1 MKEAQAQ
8 SIYLKDYKA
17 PDFLIDKI
25 YLDVS
30 LHEEET
36 TVLSSLSIRRNP
48 ASLNQTAALVLTG
61 EELTLLELRMDGK
74 ELLNSDYELNDK
86 SLTIDNVPN
95 VFELES
101 KASIKPQ
108 ENTSLEG
115 LYKSSNKFCTQCE
128 AEGFRKITWYLDRP
142 DVLASFTTRI
152 EADKELY
159 PVLLSNG
166 NKIDS
171 GDCSEPDNKG
181 RHWVIW
187 HDPFLKPSYL
197 FALVAGNLFSVDDS
211 FTTVSGRE
219 VALQVFVEEKDLD
232 KCDFALKSLKKA
244 MRWDEEVYGREYD
257 LDIFMI
263 VAVDDF
269 NMGAMENKGLNIF
282 NSSCVLAKPETS
294 TDFSFQRIEAIV
306 AHEYFHNWSGNRV
319 TCRDWFQLSLKEGFT
334 VYRDSEF
341 SADMGSRAVK
351 RIDDVNFLRTV
362 QFAEDAG
369 PMAHSVRPES
379 YMEISNFYTVTI
391 YEKGAEVVR
400 MIANLLGP
408 ELFRKG
414 TDLYFEKFDGMAVT
428 TEDFVVTMEEVSGF
442 DLTQFRRWY
451 SQAGTPVI
459 KAKGLYNEAANTYTL
474 SVEQSCPASPGQPN
488 KQNFHIPFAI
498 SLLDS
503 QGKLLNLQLDEEN
516 TPAEVSSEG
525 ENCKV
530 LTVKEQQQDFV
541 FTAITEQPVPSLLR
555 SFSAPVKMQ
564 FDYSRDELIFLIAH
578 DSDGFVRWEA
588 AQQLGLQVINELL
601 QQRQSNEAMQADQR
615 LIQAM
620 EAVLDIALDA
630 SAEGTSKPD
639 FAMLARLL
647 VLPSE
652 AYIGEQSTEVDIDGI
667 HEVREYLRK
676 ELANNLE
683 YKFLQV
689 YQKMCS
695 DKPYQ
700 VEADDI
706 AQRALKNTVLN
717 YLVLTDHEKTGDE
730 QIAACFE
737 QYQQANNMTD
747 KSAALRALL
756 SAESP
761 RAIEL
766 KEHAFIEFYKFWKH
780 EPLVIEQW
788 LSMQAG
794 LAKKD
799 NLTEVVKLTEH
810 ESFDIK
816 NPNKVRSVI
825 GAFCHQNLVG
835 FHHESGSG
843 YEFLADNVIT
853 LNKLNP
859 QIASRLLTPLTHWK
873 KQLPQRQALMK
884 AQLQRILDVDNL
896 SKDVY
901 EVVSKSLELKD

>member
-1 MKEAQAQ
+1 MKEALAQ
-8 SIYLKDYKA
+8 NTFLKDYKS
-17 PDFLIDKI
+17 PDFLIDSI
-25 YLDVS
+25 NLDVS
-30 LHEEET
+30 LYEAESI
-36 TVLSSLSIRRNP
+36 VISNLSIRRNP
-48 ASLNQTAALVLTG
+48 DSLNQKAALVLHG
-61 EELTLLELRMDGK
+61 QELTLLELRLDGE
-74 ELLNSDYELNDK
+74 ELLDADYDQDDT
-86 SLTIDNVPN
+86 SLTIMNVKDI
-95 VFELES
+95 FELES
-101 KASIKPQ
+101 KVSIKPQ

-128 AEGFRKITWYLDRP
+128 AEGFRKITFYLDRP
-142 DVLASFTTRI
+142 DVLSSFTTRI
-152 EADKELY
+152 EADKKLY

-166 NKIDS
+166 NKVDS
-171 GDCSEPDNKG
+171 GECSEADKAG
-181 RHWVIW
+181 RHWVVW
-187 HDPFLKPSYL
+187 QDPFLKPAYL

-211 FTTVSGRE
+211 FTTCSNRA
-219 VALQVFVEEKDLD
+219 VALQVFVEKKDLD
-232 KCDFALKSLKKA
+232 KCDFAIKSLKKA
-244 MRWDEEVYGREYD
+244 MTWDEEVYGREYD

-282 NSSCVLAKPETS
+282 NSSCVLAKPEIS

-341 SADMGSRAVK
+341 SADMGSRDVK

-391 YEKGAEVVR
+391 YEKGCEVVR

-408 ELFRKG
+408 ELFRQG
-414 TDLYFEKFDGMAVT
+414 TDLYFNKFDGMAVT
-428 TEDFVVTMEEVSGF
+428 TEDFVATMEEVGGI

-451 SQAGTPVI
+451 SQAGTPIISV
-459 KAKGLYNEAANTYTL
+459 KGDYNKKDQSYTL
-474 SVEQSCPASPGQPN
+474 SVEQNCPPTPGQV
-488 KQNFHIPFAI
+488 KKENFYIPFEVA
-498 SLLDS
+498 LLDQ
-503 QGKLLNLQLDEEN
+503 QGRAVED
-516 TPAEVSSEG
+516 
-525 ENCKV
+525 KV
-530 LTVKEQQQDFV
+530 LTISESQQNFV
-541 FTAITEQPVPSLLR
+541 FENIAEKPVPSLLR
-555 SFSAPVKMQ
+555 RFSAPVKMD
-564 FDYSRDELIFLIAH
+564 FDYSRDELMFLISH

-588 AQQLGLQVINELL
+588 TQQLSLQIIEELL
-601 QQRQSNEAMQADQR
+601 EQRENNSAMTIDQR

-620 EAVLDIALDA
+620 ESILDVALTDTGADLAV
-630 SAEGTSKPD
+630 
-639 FAMLARLL
+639 LARLL

-652 AYIGEQSTEVDIDGI
+652 AYIGELAEEIDIDGI
-667 HEVREYLRK
+667 HEVREFMRQ
-676 ELANNLE
+676 ELAISLE
-683 YKFLQV
+683 DKLLKV
-689 YQKMCS
+689 YQLLNN
-695 DKPYQ
+695 DKAYQ

-706 AQRALKNTVLN
+706 AERSLKNTVLN
-717 YLVLTDHEKTGDE
+717 YLTLLNDEKIEICHD
-730 QIAACFE
+730 
-737 QYQQANNMTD
+737 QYKQADNMTD

-756 SAESP
+756 SADSE
-761 RAIEL
+761 RAVEL
-766 KEHAFIEFYKFWKH
+766 QKQSLTEFYDSWKD

-788 LSMQAG
+788 LSMQASVV
-794 LAKKD
+794 KKD
-799 NLTEVVKLTEH
+799 NLVEIIKLTKH

-825 GAFCHQNLVG
+825 GAFCHQNKVG

-873 KQLPQRQALMK
+873 KQQPHRQALMK
-884 AQLQRILDVDNL
+884 EQLQRILDLDNL
-896 SKDVY
+896 SKDVF
-901 EVVSKSLELKD
+901 EVASKSLGQEFT

>member
-1 MKEAQAQ
+1 MKEAQAR
-8 SIYLKDYKA
+8 SIYLKDYKV
-17 PDFLIDKI
+17 PDFFIDKI
-25 YLDVS
+25 FLDVS
-30 LHEEET
+30 LYEEET
-36 TVLSSLSIRRNP
+36 IVTSRLGVRRNP
-48 ASLNQTAALVLTG
+48 ESLDRSASLVLNG
-61 EELTLLELRMDGK
+61 EELNLLELRLQDN
-74 ELLNSDYELNDK
+74 ELSGTEYELNDK
-86 SLTIDNVPN
+86 SLTIPKVPD

-101 KASIKPQ
+101 VVSIKPQ

-128 AEGFRKITWYLDRP
+128 AEGFRKITWFLDRP

-152 EADKELY
+152 EADRKRY
-159 PVLLSNG
+159 PILLSNG

-171 GDCSEPDNKG
+171 GSCTEADKEG

-187 HDPFLKPSYL
+187 QDPFLKPSYL
-197 FALVAGNLFSVDDS
+197 FALVAGNLFPVDDS
-211 FTTVSGRE
+211 FTTCSGRD

-232 KCDFALKSLKKA
+232 KCDFALRSLKKA

-282 NSSCVLAKPETS
+282 NTSCVLAKPETS

-334 VYRDSEF
+334 VYRDAEF
-341 SADMGSRAVK
+341 SSDMGSRAVK

-408 ELFRKG
+408 QLFRQG

-428 TEDFVVTMEEVSGF
+428 TEDFVATMEEVSGY

-451 SQAGTPVI
+451 SQAGTPVLNI
-459 KAKGLYNEAANTYTL
+459 KGSYDEAKKTYTL
-474 SVEQSCPASPGQPN
+474 SVEQSCPASPGQAQ
-488 KQNFHIPFAI
+488 KHTFYIPFAI
-498 SLLDS
+498 ALLDG
-503 QGKLLNLQLDEEN
+503 QGNSMKLQL
-516 TPAEVSSEG
+516 EG
-525 ENCKV
+525 EESPKGYGDRTEHEQSMV
-530 LTVKEQQQDFV
+530 LAVTEQQQNFV
-541 FTAITEQPVPSLLR
+541 FTAVTEQPVPSLLR
-555 SFSAPVKMQ
+555 GFSAPVKMHYE
-564 FDYSRDELIFLIAH
+564 YSRDELMFLIAH

-588 AQQLGLQVINELL
+588 AQQLGLQIINDLLL
-601 QQRQSNEAMQADQR
+601 QRSLNKEFELDQR
-615 LIQAM
+615 LIQAF
-620 EAVLDIALDA
+620 EAVLDIALEAD
-630 SAEGTSKPD
+630 EGGDLKPD
-639 FAMLARLL
+639 FAVLARLL

-652 AYIGEQSTEVDIDGI
+652 AYIGELSLEVDIDGI

-683 YKFLQV
+683 NKFSQV
-689 YQKMCS
+689 YQKLRS
-695 DKPYQ
+695 DKAYQ
-700 VEADDI
+700 VEAEDI
-706 AQRALKNTVLN
+706 AQRAMKNTVLN
-717 YLVLTDHEKTGDE
+717 YLVLLDDEKIE
-730 QIAACFE
+730 RCYE
-737 QYQQANNMTD
+737 QYQAANNMTD
-747 KSAALRALL
+747 QSSALRALL
-756 SAESP
+756 SAESS

-766 KEHAFIEFYKFWKH
+766 KEIVFAEFYERWKH

-794 LAKKD
+794 LSKKD
-799 NLTEVVKLTEH
+799 NLSEVLKLTQH

-843 YEFLADNVIT
+843 YQFLADNVIT
-853 LNKLNP
+853 LNKINP
-859 QIASRLLTPLTHWK
+859 QIASRLLTPLTHWR
-873 KQLPQRQALMK
+873 KQQAYRQELMR
-884 AQLQRILDVDNL
+884 AQLQRILAVESL

-901 EVVSKSLELKD
+901 EVVSKSLESTE

>member
-8 SIYLKDYKA
+8 NIYLKDYKV
-17 PDFLIDKI
+17 PDFLIDEI
-25 YLDVS
+25 SLDIS
-30 LHEEET
+30 LYEEE
-36 TVLSSLSIRRNP
+36 SLVISCLKVRRNP
-48 ASLNQTAALVLTG
+48 DSLNPKASLVLNG
-61 EELTLLELRMDGK
+61 QELTLLELRMDGVA
-74 ELLNSDYELNDK
+74 LSDADYEQDEK
-86 SLTIDNVPN
+86 SLTVKTHNDA
-95 VFELES
+95 FELES
-101 KASIKPQ
+101 KVSIKPQ

-142 DVLASFTTRI
+142 DVLSSFTTRI
-152 EADKELY
+152 EADKKLY

-171 GDCSEPDNKG
+171 GNCSESDKAG
-181 RHWVIW
+181 RHWVVW
-187 HDPFLKPSYL
+187 QDPFLKPSYL

-211 FTTVSGRE
+211 FTTCSGRE
-219 VALQVFVEEKDLD
+219 VILQIFVEEKDLD
-232 KCDFALKSLKKA
+232 KCDFAIKSLKKA
-244 MRWDEEVYGREYD
+244 MTWDEEVYGREYD

-408 ELFRKG
+408 ELFRQG
-414 TDLYFEKFDGMAVT
+414 SDLYFEKFDGMAVT
-428 TEDFVVTMEEVSGF
+428 TEDFVATMEEVSGI

-459 KAKGLYNEAANTYTL
+459 NIEASYNEASQNYTL
-474 SVEQSCPASPGQPN
+474 SVKQSCPATPGQTD
-488 KQNFHIPFAI
+488 KASFYIPFTVA
-498 SLLDS
+498 LLDK
-503 QGKLLNLQLDEEN
+503 QGQTIE
-516 TPAEVSSEG
+516 S
-525 ENCKV
+525 KV
-530 LTVKEQQQDFV
+530 LTVSEAQQDFV
-541 FTAITEQPVPSLLR
+541 FENITEKPVPSLLR
-555 SFSAPVKMQ
+555 SFSAPVKMY
-564 FDYSRDELIFLIAH
+564 FDYSRDELMFLISH

-588 AQQLGLQVINELL
+588 AQQLSLQIINELL
-601 QQRQSNEAMQADQR
+601 EQRNNNQALNIDSR

-620 EAVLDIALDA
+620 GIILDIALTYKSTNEPVDLA
-630 SAEGTSKPD
+630 V
-639 FAMLARLL
+639 LARLL

-652 AYIGEQSTEVDIDGI
+652 AYIGELASEIDVDGV
-667 HEVREYLRK
+667 HEVREFIRSQ
-676 ELANNLE
+676 LAQALE
-683 YKFLQV
+683 DKLFKV
-689 YQKMCS
+689 YQLLNN
-695 DKPYQ
+695 DKPYR

-706 AQRALKNTVLN
+706 AERSLKNTVLN
-717 YLVLTDHEKTGDE
+717 YLVLLGDDKIE
-730 QIAACFE
+730 ICHQ
-737 QYQQANNMTD
+737 QYLQANNMTD
-747 KSAALRALL
+747 QSAALRALIAADSDL
-756 SAESP
+756 
-761 RAIEL
+761 AIAL
-766 KEHAFIEFYKFWKH
+766 QKQSLTEFYDKWKS
-780 EPLVIEQW
+780 EALVIEQW

-794 LAKKD
+794 VAKKD
-799 NLTEVVKLTEH
+799 NLSEVIKLTQH

-825 GAFCHQNLVG
+825 GAFCHQNIVG

-853 LNKLNP
+853 LNSLNP

-873 KQLPQRQALMK
+873 KQQSHRQDLMK
-884 AQLQRILDVDNL
+884 KQLQRILDQDNL

-901 EVVSKSLELKD
+901 EVTAKSLQA

>member
-1 MKEAQAQ
+1 MKEAQAR

-30 LHEEET
+30 LYEEKT
-36 TVLSSLSIRRNP
+36 TVVSRLSVRRNP
-48 ASLNQTAALVLTG
+48 ESSNQTAALVLNG
-61 EELTLLELRMDGK
+61 EELTLLELRLAGK

-86 SLTIDNVPN
+86 SLTITSVPDD
-95 VFELES
+95 FELES
-101 KASIKPQ
+101 KVSIKPQ

-128 AEGFRKITWYLDRP
+128 AEGFCKITWFLDRP

-152 EADKELY
+152 EAAKELY

-171 GDCSEPDNKG
+171 GNCLESEKEG

-197 FALVAGNLFSVDDS
+197 FALVAGNLFSVGDS
-211 FTTVSGRE
+211 FTTSSGRD

-244 MRWDEEVYGREYD
+244 MQWDEEVYGREYD

-408 ELFRKG
+408 ELFRTG
-414 TDLYFEKFDGMAVT
+414 TDLYFDKFDGMAVT
-428 TEDFVVTMEEVSGF
+428 TEDFVATMEEVSGF

-451 SQAGTPVI
+451 SQAGTPVLNV
-459 KAKGLYNEAANTYTL
+459 KGSFNAEENTYTL
-474 SVEQSCPASPGQPN
+474 SVEQSCPASPGQAE
-488 KQNFHIPFAI
+488 KQNFHIPFAV

-503 QGKLLNLQLDEEN
+503 QGRLLELQLDGDN
-516 TPAEVSSEG
+516 VPAENS
-525 ENCKV
+525 KV
-530 LTVKEQQQDFV
+530 LTVSEQQQEFV
-541 FTAITEQPVPSLLR
+541 FTGVTEQPVPSLLR
-555 SFSAPVKMQ
+555 SFSAPVKMH
-564 FDYSRDELIFLIAH
+564 FDYSRDELMFLIAH

-588 AQQLGLQVINELL
+588 AQQLSLQIINELL
-601 QQRQSNEAMQADQR
+601 QQVQSNEPKQLDQR

-620 EAVLDIALDA
+620 EAVLDIALVAVAD
-630 SAEGTSKPD
+630 EKSKTD
-639 FAMLARLL
+639 LAMLARLL

-652 AYIGEQSTEVDIDGI
+652 AYIIELSAEVDIDGI

-676 ELANNLE
+676 ELALNLE
-683 YKFLQV
+683 NKFLQV
-689 YQKMCS
+689 YQNLCS

-706 AQRALKNTVLN
+706 AQRSLRNTVLN
-717 YLVLTDHEKTGDE
+717 YLVLIDEEKIET
-730 QIAACFE
+730 CFA

-756 SAESP
+756 CAESS
-761 RAIEL
+761 RALEL
-766 KEHAFIEFYKFWKH
+766 KEQAFAEFYDIWKH

-799 NLTEVVKLTEH
+799 NLAEVVKLTEH

-843 YEFLADNVIT
+843 YQFLADNVIT
-853 LNKLNP
+853 LNKINP
-859 QIASRLLTPLTHWK
+859 QIASRLLTPLTHWR
-873 KQLPQRQALMK
+873 KQQPQRQVLMQ
-884 AQLQRILDVDNL
+884 AQLQRILDVDGL

-901 EVVSKSLELKD
+901 EVASKSLGMKA

>member
-8 SIYLKDYKA
+8 NIYLKDYKA

-25 YLDVS
+25 NLDVS
-30 LHEEET
+30 LHEQESF
-36 TVLSSLSIRRNP
+36 VNSRLSVRRNP
-48 ASLNQTAALVLTG
+48 ESLNQNAALVLNG
-61 EELTLLELRMDGK
+61 QELTLLELRMDGI
-74 ELLNSDYELNDK
+74 ELLATEYEQDEK
-86 SLTIDNVPN
+86 SLTIKKVNDA
-95 VFELES
+95 FELES
-101 KASIKPQ
+101 KVSIKPQ

-142 DVLASFTTRI
+142 DVLSSFTTRI

-171 GDCSEPDNKG
+171 GDCAEPDKAG

-187 HDPFLKPSYL
+187 QDPFLKPSYL

-211 FTTVSGRE
+211 FTTCSDRE

-232 KCDFALKSLKKA
+232 KCDFAMKSLKKA
-244 MRWDEEVYGREYD
+244 MTWDEEVYGREYD

-408 ELFRKG
+408 ELFRQG

-428 TEDFVVTMEEVSGF
+428 TEDFVATMEEISGI

-459 KAKGLYNEAANTYTL
+459 NIKGSYNETNQSYTL
-474 SVEQSCPASPGQPN
+474 SAEQSCPATPGQSN
-488 KQNFHIPFAI
+488 KESFYIPFAMA
-498 SLLDS
+498 LLDQ
-503 QGKLLNLQLDEEN
+503 QGRTIE
-516 TPAEVSSEG
+516 SE
-525 ENCKV
+525 V
-530 LTVKEQQQDFV
+530 LTISEEQQDFV
-541 FTAITEQPVPSLLR
+541 FENISEKPVPSLLR
-555 SFSAPVKMQ
+555 SFSAPVKMN
-564 FDYSRDELIFLIAH
+564 FDYSRDELMFLISH

-588 AQQLGLQVINELL
+588 GQQLSLQIINEILE
-601 QQRQSNEAMQADQR
+601 QRNSNQTMAVDSR

-620 EAVLDIALDA
+620 EAILDLAL
-630 SAEGTSKPD
+630 TYNSKSEEID
-639 FAMLARLL
+639 LAVLARLL

-652 AYIGEQSTEVDIDGI
+652 AYIGELASEIDIDGV
-667 HEVREYLRK
+667 HEVREFVRK
-676 ELANNLE
+676 ELALALE
-683 YKFLQV
+683 NKLLKV
-689 YQKMCS
+689 YQLMNS

-706 AQRALKNTVLN
+706 AERSLKNTVLN
-717 YLVLTDHEKTGDE
+717 YLTLLDDDKIEICH
-730 QIAACFE
+730 Q
-737 QYQQANNMTD
+737 QYLQANNMTD

-756 SAESP
+756 SADSDQ
-761 RAIEL
+761 AKEL
-766 KEHAFIEFYKFWKH
+766 KEQSLTEFYDKWK
-780 EPLVIEQW
+780 EEALVIEQW

-794 LAKKD
+794 VAKKD
-799 NLTEVVKLTEH
+799 NLAEVIKLTEH

-825 GAFCHQNLVG
+825 GAFCHQNIVG

-853 LNKLNP
+853 LNTLNP
-859 QIASRLLTPLTHWK
+859 QIASRLLTPLTRWK
-873 KQLPQRQALMK
+873 KQSSHRQNLMK
-884 AQLQRILDVDNL
+884 DQLQRILDQNNL

-901 EVVSKSLELKD
+901 EVALKSMQA

>member
-1 MKEAQAQ
+1 MKDAQAKN
-8 SIYLKDYKA
+8 IYLKDYQA
-17 PDFLIDKI
+17 PNFLIDTI

-30 LHEEET
+30 LHEEESI
-36 TVLSSLSIRRNP
+36 VVSRLNIRRNP
-48 ASLNQTAALVLTG
+48 DAVNQKAALLLHG
-61 EELTLLELRMDGK
+61 QELTLLELRLDGK
-74 ELLNSDYELNDK
+74 ELTDTDYELNAE
-86 SLTIDNVPN
+86 SLTINNVKD

-101 KASIKPQ
+101 KISIKPQ

-128 AEGFRKITWYLDRP
+128 AEGFRKITWFLDRP
-142 DVLASFTTRI
+142 DVLSSFTTRI
-152 EADKELY
+152 EADKGLY

-171 GDCSEPDNKG
+171 GDCSESDKAG
-181 RHWVIW
+181 RHWVVW
-187 HDPFLKPSYL
+187 QDPFLKPAYL

-211 FTTVSGRE
+211 FTTCSGRE

-232 KCDFALKSLKKA
+232 KCDFALRSLKKA
-244 MRWDEEVYGREYD
+244 MKWDEDVYGREYD
-257 LDIFMI
+257 LNIFMI

-428 TEDFVVTMEEVSGF
+428 TEDFVATMEEVSGI

-451 SQAGTPVI
+451 SQAGTPVLSV
-459 KAKGLYNEAANTYTL
+459 KGSYDEQAKTYTL
-474 SVEQSCPASPGQPN
+474 SVEQSCPETPGQSH
-488 KQNFHIPFAI
+488 KDNFHIPFAVA
-498 SLLDS
+498 LLD
-503 QGKLLNLQLDEEN
+503 EN
-516 TPAEVSSEG
+516 GNELALRLEG
-525 ENCKV
+525 EESGVDKEGAALSSKV
-530 LTVKEQQQDFV
+530 LTVHEGAQDFIFAGIKV
-541 FTAITEQPVPSLLR
+541 KPIPSLLR

-564 FDYSRDELIFLIAH
+564 FDYSRDELMFLMSH

-588 AQQLGLQVINELL
+588 AQQLSLQIINELMA
-601 QQRQSNEAMQADQR
+601 QRQKGEPLVLDQR
-615 LIQAM
+615 LIYAM
-620 EAVLDIALDA
+620 KKVLDAALNDN
-630 SAEGTSKPD
+630 SVD
-639 FAMLARLL
+639 RAMLSRLL

-652 AYIGEQSTEVDIDGI
+652 AYIAELAVEIDSDAI
-667 HEVREYLRK
+667 HEVREFVRK
-676 ELANNLE
+676 QLALG
-683 YKFLQV
+683 LQDAFAEV
-689 YQKMCS
+689 YEAMQS
-695 DKPYQ
+695 DAAYV
-700 VEADDI
+700 VEADAI

-717 YLVLTDHEKTGDE
+717 YLVLLGDE
-730 QIAACFE
+730 KIESCFR
-737 QYQQANNMTD
+737 QYQQADNMTD
-747 KSAALRALL
+747 QSAALRALL
-756 SAESP
+756 SGTGTQAE
-761 RAIEL
+761 AL
-766 KEHAFIEFYKFWKH
+766 KNQAFTGFYIKWKH

-794 LAKKD
+794 VSIKD
-799 NLTEVVKLTEH
+799 NLAEVIKLTEH

-843 YEFLADNVIT
+843 YKFLADNVIT
-853 LNKLNP
+853 LNELNP
-859 QIASRLLTPLTHWK
+859 QIASRLLTPLTRWR
-873 KQLPQRQALMK
+873 KQQPQRQVLMQ
-884 AQLQRILDVDNL
+884 AQLKRILELDNL

-901 EVVSKSLELKD
+901 EVVSKSLG

>member
-1 MKEAQAQ
+1 MKEAQAR

-30 LHEEET
+30 LYEEKT
-36 TVLSSLSIRRNP
+36 TVVSRLSVRRNP
-48 ASLNQTAALVLTG
+48 ESSNQTAALVLNG
-61 EELTLLELRMDGK
+61 EELTLLELRLAGK

-86 SLTIDNVPN
+86 SLTITSVPDD
-95 VFELES
+95 FELES
-101 KASIKPQ
+101 KVSIKPQ

-128 AEGFRKITWYLDRP
+128 AEGFRKITWFLDRP

-152 EADKELY
+152 EAAKELY

-171 GDCSEPDNKG
+171 GNCIESEKEG

-211 FTTVSGRE
+211 FTTSSGRD

-244 MRWDEEVYGREYD
+244 MQWDEEVYGREYD

-408 ELFRKG
+408 ELFRTG
-414 TDLYFEKFDGMAVT
+414 TDLYFDKFDGMAVT
-428 TEDFVVTMEEVSGF
+428 TEDFVATMEEVSGF

-451 SQAGTPVI
+451 SQAGTPVLNV
-459 KAKGLYNEAANTYTL
+459 KGSFNAEKNTYTL
-474 SVEQSCPASPGQPN
+474 SVEQSCPGSPGQAE
-488 KQNFHIPFAI
+488 KQNFHIPFAV

-503 QGKLLNLQLDEEN
+503 QGRLLELQLDGDN
-516 TPAEVSSEG
+516 VPAENS
-525 ENCKV
+525 KV
-530 LTVKEQQQDFV
+530 LTVSEQQQEFV
-541 FTAITEQPVPSLLR
+541 FTGVTEQPVPSLLR
-555 SFSAPVKMQ
+555 SFSAPVKMH
-564 FDYSRDELIFLIAH
+564 FDYSRDELMFLIAH

-588 AQQLGLQVINELL
+588 AQQLSLQIINELL
-601 QQRQSNEAMQADQR
+601 QQVQSNEPKQLDQR

-620 EAVLDIALDA
+620 EAVLDIALVAVAD
-630 SAEGTSKPD
+630 EKSKTD
-639 FAMLARLL
+639 LAMLARLL

-652 AYIGEQSTEVDIDGI
+652 AYIIELSAEVDIDGI

-676 ELANNLE
+676 ELALNLE
-683 YKFLQV
+683 NKFLQV
-689 YQKMCS
+689 YQNLCS

-706 AQRALKNTVLN
+706 AQRSLRNTVLN
-717 YLVLTDHEKTGDE
+717 YLVLIDEEKIET
-730 QIAACFE
+730 CFA

-756 SAESP
+756 CAESS
-761 RAIEL
+761 RALEL
-766 KEHAFIEFYKFWKH
+766 KEQAFTEFYDIWKH
-780 EPLVIEQW
+780 EPLVVEQW

-799 NLTEVVKLTEH
+799 NLAEVVKLTEH

-843 YEFLADNVIT
+843 YQFLADNVIT
-853 LNKLNP
+853 LNKINP
-859 QIASRLLTPLTHWK
+859 QIASRLLTPLTHWR
-873 KQLPQRQALMK
+873 KQQPQRQVLMQ
-884 AQLQRILDVDNL
+884 AQLQRILDVDGL

-901 EVVSKSLELKD
+901 EVASKSLGMKA

>member
-8 SIYLKDYKA
+8 NIYLKDYQV
-17 PDFLIDKI
+17 PNFLIDKI
-25 YLDVS
+25 SLDVS
-30 LHEEET
+30 LHEDES
-36 TVLSSLSIRRNP
+36 TVVSRLYVRRNP
-48 ASLNQTAALVLTG
+48 EAANKQAALILNG
-61 EELTLLELRMDGK
+61 QELTLLELRLDGK
-74 ELLNSDYELNDK
+74 DLLEFDYELDDE
-86 SLTIDNVPN
+86 SLTIKNVKDA
-95 VFELES
+95 FELES
-101 KASIKPQ
+101 KVSIKPQ

-128 AEGFRKITWYLDRP
+128 AEGFRKITWFLDRP
-142 DVLASFTTRI
+142 DVLSSFTTRI

-166 NKIDS
+166 NKIGS
-171 GDCSEPDNKG
+171 GDCVEPDKAG
-181 RHWVIW
+181 RHWVCW
-187 HDPFLKPSYL
+187 EDPFLKPSYL

-211 FTTVSGRE
+211 FTTCSDRK
-219 VALQVFVEEKDLD
+219 VALQIFVEEKDLD

-341 SADMGSRAVK
+341 SADMGSRAVN

-408 ELFRKG
+408 DLFRKS
-414 TDLYFEKFDGMAVT
+414 TDLYFDKFDGMAVT
-428 TEDFVVTMEEVSGF
+428 TEDFVTTMEEVSGI
-442 DLTQFRRWY
+442 DLVQFRRWY
-451 SQAGTPVI
+451 SQAGTPFITV
-459 KAKGLYNEAANTYTL
+459 KGTYDEQVQTYTL
-474 SVEQSCPASPGQPN
+474 SVLQSCPPSPGQPE
-488 KQNFHIPFAI
+488 KQSFYIPFAI
-498 SLLDS
+498 SLLDQ
-503 QGKLLNLQLDEEN
+503 QGKPLALQL
-516 TPAEVSSEG
+516 EG
-525 ENCKV
+525 ENNLSGESKV
-530 LTVKEQQQDFV
+530 LTISEKQQDFV
-541 FTAITEQPVPSLLR
+541 FNGITEKPVPSLLR
-555 SFSAPVKMQ
+555 SFSAPVKMH
-564 FDYSRDELIFLIAH
+564 FDYSRDELMFLISH

-588 AQQLGLQVINELL
+588 AQKLSLLIIEELL
-601 QQRQSNEAMQADQR
+601 QQRQKNEKMTVDSC
-615 LIQAM
+615 LSQAM
-620 EAVLDIALDA
+620 KAVLDIALNAALDG
-630 SAEGTSKPD
+630 SDKPD
-639 FAMLARLL
+639 LAMLARLL

-652 AYIGEQSTEVDIDGI
+652 AYIAELAVEIDVDGI
-667 HEVREYLRK
+667 HEVREFMRK
-676 ELANNLE
+676 ELAVSLE
-683 YKFLQV
+683 DKFQNV
-689 YQKMCS
+689 YHKMCS

-706 AQRALKNTVLN
+706 ARRSLKNTVLN
-717 YLVLTDHEKTGDE
+717 YLTLLDDIKIEF
-730 QIAACFE
+730 CFE

-747 KSAALRALL
+747 QSAALRALI
-756 SAESP
+756 SANSE
-761 RAIEL
+761 RAKEL
-766 KEHAFIEFYKFWKH
+766 QDQAFTEFYNLWKH

-788 LSMQAG
+788 LGIQAG
-794 LAKKD
+794 VAKKENLIEVI
-799 NLTEVVKLTEH
+799 NLTKH

-843 YEFLADNVIT
+843 YQFLADNVVT
-853 LNKLNP
+853 LNALNP
-859 QIASRLLTPLTHWK
+859 QIASRLMTPLTHWK
-873 KQLPQRQALMK
+873 KQQSHRQVLMK
-884 AQLQRILDVDNL
+884 EQLQRILDIDNL

-901 EVVSKSLELKD
+901 EVASKSMQAT

>member
-1 MKEAQAQ
+1 MKEAQAR
-8 SIYLKDYKA
+8 SIYLKDYKV
-17 PDFLIDKI
+17 PDFLIEKI
-25 YLDVS
+25 FLDVS
-30 LHEEET
+30 LYEEST
-36 TVLSSLSIRRNP
+36 TVTSRLSIRRNP
-48 ASLNQTAALVLTG
+48 ESLNQSAALVLVG
-61 EELTLLELRMDGK
+61 EELTLLELRLQGQMLSG
-74 ELLNSDYELNDK
+74 SDYELNDK
-86 SLTIDNVPN
+86 SLTVPNVPD

-128 AEGFRKITWYLDRP
+128 AEGFRKITWFLDRP

-152 EADKELY
+152 EADKVLY

-166 NKIDS
+166 NKIES
-171 GDCSEPDNKG
+171 GNCNEPDKKG

-187 HDPFLKPSYL
+187 QDPFLKPSYL
-197 FALVAGNLFSVDDS
+197 FALVAGNLYSMDDS
-211 FTTVSGRE
+211 FTTSSGRE

-232 KCDFALKSLKKA
+232 KCDFALRSLKKA

-282 NSSCVLAKPETS
+282 NTSCVLAKPETS

-341 SADMGSRAVK
+341 SADMGSKAVK

-408 ELFRKG
+408 QLFRKG
-414 TDLYFEKFDGMAVT
+414 TDLYFNKFDGMAVT
-428 TEDFVVTMEEVSGF
+428 TEDFVATMEEVSGF

-451 SQAGTPVI
+451 SQAGTPVL
-459 KAKGLYNEAANTYTL
+459 KVKGSYHDANNTYTL
-474 SVEQSCPASPGQPN
+474 TVEQSCPPSPGQAD
-488 KQNFHIPFAI
+488 KQNFYIPFAI
-498 SLLDS
+498 ALLDS
-503 QGKLLNLQLDEEN
+503 QGKLMNLKL
-516 TPAEVSSEG
+516 EG
-525 ENCKV
+525 EKASAGDVRNSKDSMV
-530 LTVKEQQQDFV
+530 LAVTEQHQEFV
-541 FTAITEQPVPSLLR
+541 FSGITEQPVPSLLR
-555 SFSAPVKMQ
+555 SFSAPVKMH
-564 FDYSRDELIFLIAH
+564 FDYTSDELMFLIAY

-588 AQQLGLQVINELL
+588 AQQLGLQIINELL
-601 QQRQSNEAMQADQR
+601 QQRQNKKALKPDPR
-615 LIQAM
+615 LIIAM
-620 EAVLDIALDA
+620 EAVLDLALA
-630 SAEGTSKPD
+630 SDQGEAD
-639 FAMLARLL
+639 LAMLARLL

-652 AYIGEQSTEVDIDGI
+652 AYISELSSEVDIDGI
-667 HEVREYLRK
+667 HDVREFLRK
-676 ELANNLE
+676 EIAVNLE
-683 YKFLQV
+683 NKFLQV
-689 YQKMCS
+689 YQS
-695 DKPYQ
+695 LSVDKPYE
-700 VEADDI
+700 VKADDI

-717 YLVLTDHEKTGDE
+717 YLALLDDEKIE
-730 QIAACFE
+730 ACFE

-747 KSAALRALL
+747 QSSALRALL
-756 SAESP
+756 SAQSP

-766 KEHAFIEFYKFWKH
+766 KEKAFAEFYEHWKH
-780 EPLVIEQW
+780 EPLVVEQW

-794 LAKKD
+794 LSKKD
-799 NLTEVVKLTEH
+799 NLPEVLKLTQH

-835 FHHESGSG
+835 FHHDSGSG
-843 YEFLADNVIT
+843 YQFLADNVIT

-859 QIASRLLTPLTHWK
+859 QIASRLLTPLTHWR
-873 KQLPQRQALMK
+873 KQQTHRQVLMRE
-884 AQLQRILDVDNL
+884 QLQRILNVENL